1 MTADKNADSKDK
13 EKKPAP
19 EIRDKRKVDETW
31 KEEAAREKQRLADEA
46 EKKAAEAQSADEAE
60 GAEGEQGEYPPPS
73 FLSFI
78 SGFAAQV
85 LIQLGEIKN
94 PMTNQ
99 AEIDFFGAK
108 YAIDTLTILHEKTKG
123 NLTPEEE
130 RYFDAMMTDLKMRFV
145 RALQRAAAEAQGQG
159 GPKAD
164 DKTKPKGN

>member
-13 EKKPAP
+13 KEEKPAP

-31 KEEAAREKQRLADEA
+31 KEEAAREKQRLAEEA
-46 EKKAAEAQSADEAE
+46 EKKAAEAK
-60 GAEGEQGEYPPPS
+60 GAEGEEGEEDREIPPPN

-108 YAIDTLTILHEKTKG
+108 YAIDTLTILRG
-123 NLTPEEE
+123 
-130 RYFDAMMTDLKMRFV
+130 FV
-145 RALQRAAAEAQGQG
+145 A
-159 GPKAD
+159 
-164 DKTKPKGN
+164 